1 MKKYLSL
8 FIALC
13 LLLSPGLSAFAE
25 DDPGFA
31 PAVEAQAFAVSMAYH
46 EGGFLGSVTP
56 LDPAFLWEASG
67 WYAAWL
73 YRRRGLTF

>member
-13 LLLSPGLSAFAE
+13 LALSPGLSAFAE

-46 EGGFLGSVTP
+46 EGKKRLISSSVP
-56 LDPAFLWEASG
+56 LRLP
-67 WYAAWL
+67 
-73 YRRRGLTF
+73 